1 MRRLFTRYGRQYTK
15 RGRINKMEKE
25 EAIQERDKLLEMLES
40 ETSESKRYNIERRI
54 GDLNQFVINK

>member
-54 GDLNQFVINK
+54 GDLNQFVINR